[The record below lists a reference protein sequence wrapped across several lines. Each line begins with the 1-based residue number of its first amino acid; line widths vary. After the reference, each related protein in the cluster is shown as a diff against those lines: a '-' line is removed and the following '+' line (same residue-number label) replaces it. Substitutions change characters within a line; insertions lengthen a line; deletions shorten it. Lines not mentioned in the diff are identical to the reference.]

1 MNTTVARFPPVPRS
15 WPFQEASETF
25 DAGRNVSA
33 SETGVDASAEAE
45 ELALEAMVEVMEV
58 INGAEAKPLD
68 PLEAGMSSEWLRLVV
83 LINEDRKMV
92 MQWMLWCNMIFYG
105 ISWFE
110 QLWFYHPYWW
120 LEFWLWMTMI
130 VEWIDM
136 DEKMEDMGYYYD
148 GILDTDDNDDKKIRG
163 GWADSFLQL
172 FRDDS
177 IGHDW
182 VDPG

>member
-1 MNTTVARFPPVPRS
+1 
-15 WPFQEASETF
+15 
-25 DAGRNVSA
+25 
-33 SETGVDASAEAE
+33 
-45 ELALEAMVEVMEV
+45 
-58 INGAEAKPLD
+58 
-68 PLEAGMSSEWLRLVV
+68 
-83 LINEDRKMV
+83 
-92 MQWMLWCNMIFYG
+92 
-105 ISWFE
+105 
-110 QLWFYHPYWW
+110 
-120 LEFWLWMTMI
+120 MTMI

>member
-1 MNTTVARFPPVPRS
+1 
-15 WPFQEASETF
+15 
-25 DAGRNVSA
+25 
-33 SETGVDASAEAE
+33 
-45 ELALEAMVEVMEV
+45 
-58 INGAEAKPLD
+58 
-68 PLEAGMSSEWLRLVV
+68 
-83 LINEDRKMV
+83 
-92 MQWMLWCNMIFYG
+92 
-105 ISWFE
+105 
-110 QLWFYHPYWW
+110 
-120 LEFWLWMTMI
+120 
-130 VEWIDM
+130 M